1 MVEIGCSIRAAVLDN
16 QHGEKT
22 ALEGPNKK
30 EVIGQ
35 FDVWGKKK
43 LYGKEYEG
51 IFRGTLI
58 LEGKNVVMHVFPNGS
73 PKGHAAQVLETL
85 RA

>member
-1 MVEIGCSIRAAVLDN
+1 M
-16 QHGEKT
+16 
-22 ALEGPNKK
+22 
-30 EVIGQ
+30 
-35 FDVWGKKK
+35 WGKKK